1 MILNLAEVEI
11 LRNRDNVCIQY
22 TCKYYLKFINFFLSE
37 FKKTSMEPDPDE
49 ILHPGSE
56 SLAWSPEHEAKARGK
71 DSSAIYK

>member
-1 MILNLAEVEI
+1 M
-11 LRNRDNVCIQY
+11 Y
-22 TCKYYLKFINFFLSE
+22 TITLLIFFLSE

-71 DSSAIYK
+71 GSCAIYT

>member
-1 MILNLAEVEI
+1 M
-11 LRNRDNVCIQY
+11 Y
-22 TCKYYLKFINFFLSE
+22 TVYMYVLTLLIFFFLSE

-71 DSSAIYK
+71 GSIAIYS